1 MALVLFLGA
10 LLFWRA
16 SAQLLDHGTVRVTER

>member
-10 LLFWRA
+10 LLCWRA
-16 SAQLLDHGTVRVTER
+16 FAWRHDYGTVRVTER